1 MANAYRLGL
10 VEVGSNT
17 IRYIVADFGDN
28 ISFVPVRIQTV
39 KHGLHP
45 ARPTAEAVAAVNAQV
60 AEFLRDSQGYAC
72 RQVVAYGTAA
82 CRSVQKALPG
92 ALDPRIRVLT
102 PAEEAKAA
110 WVAGFACTEQLP
122 GTRCTVID
130 EGSGSTEIVSGLWT
144 GSAIDDLAVYS
155 EEIGS
160 VMLVE
165 AYNIQRKGHMA
176 HVTTILQKMVPHLT
190 ASGIAEAAP
199 GGQVF
204 LVGGV
209 ATSIGWLATKRTG
222 MQEYNPAE
230 INGARVTL
238 AELDQFYRGLA
249 DLHRRD
255 PSAARRM
262 VDTRRGSDDH
272 VLKVLSSLPYLIL
285 LANFLQPSGTFFVS
299 GYGVRHGM
307 AYLIKNGL
315 IEL

>member
-1 MANAYRLGL
+1 MGDAFRLGL

-28 ISFVPVRIQTV
+28 VSFAPVRIETI

-45 ARPTAEAVAAVNAQV
+45 SRPTPEAVAEVNATV
-60 AEFLRDSQGYAC
+60 AGFLEDAQGYAC
-72 RQVVAYGTAA
+72 RRIVAYGTAA
-82 CRSVQKALPG
+82 CRNVEKVLPG
-92 ALDPRIRVLT
+92 LLDPRIRVLS
-102 PAEEAKAA
+102 PGEEAKAA
-110 WVAGFACTEQLP
+110 WVAGFACTSQEP
-122 GTRCTVID
+122 GTRCTVVD

-144 GSAIDDLAVYS
+144 GSAIDDLAFHS
-155 EEIGS
+155 EAIGS

-165 AYNIQRKGHMA
+165 AYKAQSKGHMA
-176 HVTTILQKMVPHLT
+176 HVTTILQGIVPQLT
-190 ASGIAEAAP
+190 ASGIAAASP
-199 GGQVF
+199 GGQLF

-230 INGARVTL
+230 INGARVSL
-238 AELDQFYRGLA
+238 AELDKFYRGLA
-249 DLHRRD
+249 DLYRRD
-255 PSAARRM
+255 PAAARRV

-285 LANFLQPSGTFFVS
+285 LANFMQPSGTFFVS

-315 IEL
+315 IDL